1 MERAA
6 MAETMRAIVKTAPG
20 RGAQLQEKP
29 TPVPVDGEALIRV
42 VSASICGTDHHI
54 YEWNEW
60 AQGRIGPR
68 IPQIMGHELCG
79 IVEEVGPRVSH
90 VSEGDFVS
98 AETHIVCHECIPCSR
113 GQYHV
118 CLNTKILGVDIDGA
132 FADYIVV
139 PAGNLWKN
147 PSDLDP
153 RVASALEPLG
163 NAVHTATIEPLAG
176 RQVLVTGAGPI
187 GIFAVGVAR
196 ATGASKIIVSEPNAY
211 RLELAGRMGADHLI
225 DPSEIS
231 LVEAVRDITGGG
243 VDAVLE
249 MSGHP
254 QAIRDAIFCVIPGGH
269 IAQLGLPPGDVSIDL
284 NELIFKGIRFYGI
297 VGRRIWE
304 TWETMSKLMSEE
316 GLDITPVL
324 THTFDLES
332 FEEGINLM
340 DEGTCG
346 KVVLTVSQG

>member
-1 MERAA
+1 

-20 RGAQLQEKP
+20 RGAQLQEVPK
-29 TPVPVDGEALIRV
+29 PVPGDGEALVRV

-54 YEWNEW
+54 FEWNEW
-60 AQGRIGPR
+60 AQGRIGPH

-79 IVEEVGPRVSH
+79 VVEEVGPGVSG

-98 AETHIVCHECIPCSR
+98 AETHIVCRNCIPCSR
-113 GQYHV
+113 GQYNV
-118 CLNTKILGVDIDGA
+118 CLNTRILGVDIDGA

-139 PAGNLWKN
+139 PAGNLWNN
-147 PSDLDP
+147 PPDLDP

-187 GIFAVGVAR
+187 GVFAVGVAR
-196 ATGASKIIVSEPNAY
+196 ITGASTIIVSEPNAY
-211 RLELAGRMGADHLI
+211 RLDLAGRMGADHMI
-225 DPSEIS
+225 DPSEIP
-231 LVEAVRDITGGG
+231 LKEAVRDITGNG

-254 QAIRDAIFCVIPGGH
+254 QAIRDAISCTIPGGH
-269 IAQLGLPPGDVSIDL
+269 VAQLGLPPGDVSMDL
-284 NELIFKGIRFYGI
+284 NELIFRGIRFYGI
-297 VGRRIWE
+297 VGRKIWE
-304 TWETMSKLMSEE
+304 TWVTMSKLLSEE

-324 THTFDLES
+324 THTLDLEL
-332 FEEGINLM
+332 FQDGIDLM

-346 KVVLTVSQG
+346 KVVLSVSQR